1 MAPRAPL
8 LTVLAVVLLAGCAR
22 RPSAPACERPRC
34 RTAGERAP
42 AFVGGDPAQK
52 GWVKADDGLLW
63 VEARDAEAFRAGRLR
78 LGDGTVPFAEADRV
92 PKSADGGYALRT
104 DHLLLRTNVA
114 FARARELAAL
124 AEAHVARVLEVYGP
138 ALDLRLPEDPLRL
151 VVASRRA
158 EFGRLLQQKVA
169 DPVEWG
175 AFYDAKDGVVYASD
189 EPLGQG
195 GVGVVADLRH
205 ELTHAILD
213 LGRPEAGRARMF
225 LRPHFWIW
233 EGSALYAEGLGD
245 PAGARAGSER
255 FARFQRRLA
264 WGEAV
269 PLATLLALGQDAFV
283 GRHYDQTASFML
295 WLLDGDG
302 GARRAPTL
310 ALLSRVMDGD
320 GATGDFE
327 RILGMSAQDAEARWL
342 ASLGH
347 GTATPPATPPVGIPG
362 GTATK

>member
-1 MAPRAPL
+1 
-8 LTVLAVVLLAGCAR
+8 
-22 RPSAPACERPRC
+22 
-34 RTAGERAP
+34 
-42 AFVGGDPAQK
+42 
-52 GWVKADDGLLW
+52 VKADDGLLW

-175 AFYDAKDGVVYASD
+175 AFYDAKDGVVYAGD

-213 LGRPEAGRARMF
+213 LGRPEAGRARCSSGPTSGSGRARA
-225 LRPHFWIW
+225 LR
-233 EGSALYAEGLGD
+233 
-245 PAGARAGSER
+245 GARA
-255 FARFQRRLA
+255 AR
-264 WGEAV
+264 
-269 PLATLLALGQDAFV
+269 ALRTFRG
-283 GRHYDQTASFML
+283 
-295 WLLDGDG
+295 
-302 GARRAPTL
+302 
-310 ALLSRVMDGD
+310 
-320 GATGDFE
+320 
-327 RILGMSAQDAEARWL
+327 
-342 ASLGH
+342 
-347 GTATPPATPPVGIPG
+347 
-362 GTATK
+362 

>member
-1 MAPRAPL
+1 MPPRAPML
-8 LTVLAVVLLAGCAR
+8 RDLALAVVLLAGCAARPAEPRVCAPR
-22 RPSAPACERPRC
+22 R
-34 RTAGERAP
+34 RTEGERAP
-42 AFVGGDPAQK
+42 AFAGGDPAAK
-52 GWVKADDGLLW
+52 GWVMADDGLLW

-78 LGDGTVPFAEADRV
+78 LRDAYVPFAEADQV
-92 PKSADGGYALRT
+92 SKSAEGGYVLRT
-104 DHLLLRTNVA
+104 NHVLLRTNVA

-124 AEAHVARVLEVYGP
+124 AETHVGRVLEVYGH

-158 EFGRLLQQKVA
+158 EFARLLKEKVA
-169 DPVEWG
+169 DPVDWG
-175 AFYDAKDGVVYASD
+175 AFYEAKDSVVYASD

-205 ELTHAILD
+205 EMTHAILD
-213 LGRPEAGRARMF
+213 LGRPESGRARMF
-225 LRPHFWIW
+225 ARPHFWIW

-245 PAGARAGSER
+245 APDARAGHER
-255 FARFQRRLA
+255 FARFRRRLA

-269 PLATLLALGQDAFV
+269 PLATLFALGQDAFA
-283 GRHYDQTASFML
+283 GRHYDEAASFMR

-302 GARRAPTL
+302 GVRREAAL
-310 ALLSRVMDGD
+310 SLLSHVMDGN

-327 RILGMSAQDAEARWL
+327 RIVGLSEPDAEARWL

-347 GTATPPATPPVGIPG
+347 VAPPPAG
-362 GTATK
+362 ATQGR